1 MDTATLEKLVTADEF
16 FEMSFPSCRA
26 ELVRGVVHRLPFHGA
41 EHGVIAAAIGALLN
55 SYVKCVMV
63 GKVVA
68 GGTGFIL
75 RRNPDVVRA
84 PDVAF
89 VSNATLQSI
98 GGKITQKFCPCAPD
112 LAVEVVSPGDRAEEI
127 EAEIQDW
134 FEGGT
139 RQVWIAYPT
148 SKTIHIHV
156 SASQAQILRRGDII
170 SGGEVLPGFEC
181 PVNEIFS

>member
-1 MDTATLEKLVTADEF
+1 MSTATLQKLVTADEF
-16 FEMSFPSCRA
+16 YEMARGRRA
-26 ELVRGVVHRLPFHGA
+26 ELIRGEVIWMTPAGA
-41 EHGVIAAAIGALLN
+41 EHGMYAMDLGSEIRVFVRKNKLGIVCAAE
-55 SYVKCVMV
+55 
-63 GKVVA
+63 
-68 GGTGFIL
+68 TGFYIA
-75 RRNPDVVRA
+75 RNPDVVRA

-89 VSNATLQSI
+89 ISNETLKSI
-98 GGKITQKFCPCAPD
+98 GGKVPAKFFPCAPD

-127 EAEIQDW
+127 ETKVQEW

-139 RQVWIAYPT
+139 QQVWIAYPT